1 METSGT
7 GVYVVVPCYNEEG
20 AVLRG
25 VVTSLL
31 AAGHEVVLV
40 DDGSR
45 EPALSAVS
53 GLPVH
58 CLRHAVNLGQGAAL
72 QTGISY
78 CRRLNARAVI
88 HFDADGQH
96 EVADIPKL
104 LSALSGGADVALGSR
119 FLPGSGATGLPRGR
133 RVLLRVARLVNGVL
147 TGLWLTDAH
156 NGLRALNARA
166 LERIDLHENRM
177 AHATEILEQMR
188 RAGLRVVEVP
198 VTVRYTA
205 YSRGKGQRWSGAVT
219 ILLDWLM
226 NRLMR

>member
-1 METSGT
+1 M
-7 GVYVVVPCYNEEG
+7 
-20 AVLRG
+20 
-25 VVTSLL
+25 
-31 AAGHEVVLV
+31 
-40 DDGSR
+40 
-45 EPALSAVS
+45 
-53 GLPVH
+53 
-58 CLRHAVNLGQGAAL
+58 
-72 QTGISY
+72 
-78 CRRLNARAVI
+78 
-88 HFDADGQH
+88 
-96 EVADIPKL
+96 
-104 LSALSGGADVALGSR
+104 
-119 FLPGSGATGLPRGR
+119 
-133 RVLLRVARLVNGVL
+133 LLRVARLVNGVL

-177 AHATEILEQMR
+177 AHATELLEQIR